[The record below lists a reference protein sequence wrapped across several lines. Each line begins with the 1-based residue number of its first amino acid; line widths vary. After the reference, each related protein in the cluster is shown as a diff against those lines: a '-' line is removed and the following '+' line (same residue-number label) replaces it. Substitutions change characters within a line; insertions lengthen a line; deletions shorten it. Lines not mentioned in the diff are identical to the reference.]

1 MAILSFREL
10 PRTFNRRFGERFV
23 AERQFVFTVDDN
35 GTNINEVETY
45 LVETQNIGLIGSLH
59 PDGSPIRVMEVDF
72 EETYEGS
79 RHHCVYILRYGG
91 DVQTDPDQFTFPT
104 NRPAKWSFQTQGTT
118 VPALF
123 YFDQSGNESTK
134 PLTNSANDYFSGLTS
149 DEAQVKVIIQDNLT
163 NFPSTQVLALTN
175 TINSSAWLNGD
186 PYTWKCQGINGELK
200 YEVFGETLFRY
211 WAVTVE
217 LLYRQTGWR
226 LLLPDIGFNYLHPLV
241 NQNNL
246 PTGEF
251 EKRRAMV
258 FDFENGEFVASPN
271 PVGLD
276 GSGAQTL
283 GAPAI
288 LERRVHREVDF
299 NAYFANPPA

>member
-23 AERQFVFTVDDN
+23 AERQFVLTVDDD
-35 GTNINEVETY
+35 GTNINQVETY

-91 DVQTDPDQFTFPT
+91 DIQTDPDQFTFPT

-123 YFDQSGNESTK
+123 YFDQSGNASTK

-241 NQNNL
+241 NQFNL
-246 PTGEF
+246 PTGAF

-271 PVGLD
+271 PVGLN

-288 LERRVHREVDF
+288 LQRRVHREVDF
-299 NAYFANPPA
+299 NAFFATPPA